1 MELLSWNIQCGR
13 GVDGQVDLARIA
25 RTIRAFGDPD
35 VICLQEVVRHMPELD
50 DGRGL
55 DQVAELGRLFEGY
68 ERLFGAAL
76 DRRAE
81 SAAARLQYGNLIL
94 SRRPVL
100 QAFRHLLPQ
109 PAEPGIKHMQ
119 RQATEA
125 VIETDPGPLRIV
137 TTHLEFHS
145 AKQRQAQIT
154 RLRALH
160 QEIAANERRPA
171 ARTAG
176 EPYIAQPR
184 PATSIL
190 CGDFN
195 LEPDSA
201 EYRTLAAPF
210 DDETPTLTD
219 AWTAL
224 YGDKPHDPTCGLFD
238 SAQWPQGPHCR
249 DYFFIT
255 DDLTDR
261 MERVAV
267 DMETDASDHQPILLR
282 LRP

>member
-1 MELLSWNIQCGR
+1 MEILSWNIQCGR

-55 DQVAELGRLFEGY
+55 DQVDELGRLFEGY
-68 ERLFGAAL
+68 GRLFGAAL

-81 SAAARLQYGNLIL
+81 SAAARRQYGNLIL

-125 VIETDPGPLRIV
+125 VIETDSGPLRVV

-145 AKQRQAQIT
+145 ATQRQAQIA

-160 QEIAANERRPA
+160 QEIAANERNPA
-171 ARTAG
+171 APAAA
-176 EPYIAQPR
+176 EPYRAAPR
-184 PATSIL
+184 PARTIL

-201 EYRTLAAPF
+201 EYRMLVAPF
-210 DDETPTLTD
+210 DNGTPALAD

-224 YGDKPHDPTCGLFD
+224 YEGKPHDPTCGLFD

-249 DYFFIT
+249 DYFFVT
-255 DDLTDR
+255 EDVADQL
-261 MERVAV
+261 ERVAV

-282 LRP
+282 LRS